1 MKGFLEMTE
10 PLNEDILISKNQ
22 QEQHQRML
30 KQEITNILNQYL
42 LSYDDKIRKLDNAI
56 INIINENKI
65 ILAFIRYILEQ
76 ENISKDDVFNT
87 FIKQYNDSEKEI
99 FKDIYKKLF

>member
-1 MKGFLEMTE
+1 MTE